1 MAKKQDVT
9 DFTKYFIP
17 TDDGVMVDT
26 EIFKHRESLG
36 GKIWNLLRLL
46 SGTGTQ
52 QDVTEFEHVP
62 DDLYLARKRFD
73 ALRNVFFQTLAE
85 RDGKTCK
92 VCGCTRDLTVDHIV
106 PLSRGGENSLE
117 NMQILCRK
125 HNSSKGAK

>member
-1 MAKKQDVT
+1 MADKQSVT

-26 EIFKHRESLG
+26 EIFKHRKSLG
-36 GKIWNLLRLL
+36 NKIWNLLRLF
-46 SGTGTQ
+46 SGEGNQ
-52 QDVTEFEHVP
+52 QDVIEFEHVP

-73 ALRNVFFQTLAE
+73 ALRSVFFHTLSK
-85 RDGKTCK
+85 RDGEACK
-92 VCGCTRDLTVDHIV
+92 VCGSTRDLTVDHVI

-125 HNSSKGAK
+125 HNSSKGAR